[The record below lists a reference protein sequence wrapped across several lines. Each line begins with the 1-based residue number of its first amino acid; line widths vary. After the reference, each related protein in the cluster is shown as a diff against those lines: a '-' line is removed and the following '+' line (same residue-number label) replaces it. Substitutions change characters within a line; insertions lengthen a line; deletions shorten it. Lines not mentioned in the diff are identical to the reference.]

1 MKAKLRILKKWQSCL
16 TLVKDKVNPDI
27 KQTVYI
33 FITQIC
39 LQTGKILNNN
49 KVTAIIKLARLKGHP
64 VGLCFYL

>member
-1 MKAKLRILKKWQSCL
+1 MHFKKMASFL
-16 TLVKDKVNPDI
+16 TLLKTKVNPVI
-27 KQTVYI
+27 KRNVHI

-39 LQTGKILNNN
+39 LQTGKIPNNN